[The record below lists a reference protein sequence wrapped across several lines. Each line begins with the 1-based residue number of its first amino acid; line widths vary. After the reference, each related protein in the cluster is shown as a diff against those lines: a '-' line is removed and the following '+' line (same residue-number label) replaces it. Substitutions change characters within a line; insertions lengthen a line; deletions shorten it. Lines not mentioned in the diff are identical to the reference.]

1 MEKKKE
7 NQNQVLLKY
16 KKAYFKNLIIEN
28 LYKIGE
34 FTMNNTNEKLAD
46 YSVRIVDSIK
56 MNSKTSL
63 KKYIWYFILTNN
75 VIRQFENENILKEF
89 QNAKYLIKDSEDL
102 IDKIIKENYNF

>member
-7 NQNQVLLKY
+7 NQVLLKY

-28 LYKIGE
+28 LCKIGE
-34 FTMNNTNEKLAD
+34 FTMNNTNKKLAD

-63 KKYIWYFILTNN
+63 KKYIWYFISTNN

-89 QNAKYLIKDSEDL
+89 PNAKYLVKDSEDL
-102 IDKIIKENYNF
+102 IDKIIKDEYNF

>member
-7 NQNQVLLKY
+7 NQVLLNY
-16 KKAYFKNLIIEN
+16 KKAYFKNLIKEN

-34 FTMNNTNEKLAD
+34 FTMNNTNKKLAD

-63 KKYIWYFILTNN
+63 KKYIWYFISTNN

-89 QNAKYLIKDSEDL
+89 PNAKDLVKDSEDL
-102 IDKIIKENYNF
+102 IDKIIKEEYNF